1 VRLPVAVYHHF
12 LEIFLR
18 INHSNAMGHEHL
30 ILDCRTQIVQWQQE
44 PETYFEG
51 DNQAKVFYEFDLAPP
66 ESTEQESVAFTVV
79 SILEVLNQYKGVVV
93 NAKTQTVFTL
103 KNQGH
108 KPTVDALFHCAQ
120 VASQAFFGILQAE
133 KAGPLLAGIA
143 LKKPAKEEIERNL
156 GHSVR
161 VQYG

>member
-1 VRLPVAVYHHF
+1 
-12 LEIFLR
+12 
-18 INHSNAMGHEHL
+18 MGHEHL

-79 SILEVLNQYKGVVV
+79 STLEVLNQYKGVIV

-108 KPTVDALFHCAQ
+108 KPTVDTLFHCAE
-120 VASQAFFGILQAE
+120 VASEAFFGVLQAE
-133 KAGPLLAGIA
+133 TTGALLAGIT
-143 LKKPAKEEIERNL
+143 LKKPEKAEIERDL
-156 GHSVR
+156 SHSLQ

>member
-1 VRLPVAVYHHF
+1 
-12 LEIFLR
+12 
-18 INHSNAMGHEHL
+18 MGPEHL
-30 ILDCRTQIVQWQQE
+30 IVDCHTQIVQWQQE

-51 DNQAKVFYEFDLAPP
+51 NNQANVFYEFDLTPP
-66 ESTEQESVAFTVV
+66 ESAGQECVAFSVV
-79 SILEVLNQYKGVVV
+79 SILEVLNQYKGVIV

-108 KPTVDALFHCAQ
+108 KPTVDDLFHCAQ

-133 KAGPLLAGIA
+133 TPGHLLAGITP
-143 LKKPAKEEIERNL
+143 KEPEKEEIERNL
-156 GHSVR
+156 SHSLQ

>member
-1 VRLPVAVYHHF
+1 MEP
-12 LEIFLR
+12 E
-18 INHSNAMGHEHL
+18 HS
-30 ILDCRTQIVQWQQE
+30 IVDCHTQVVQWQQA

-51 DNQAKVFYEFDLAPP
+51 DNQAHVFYEFDLAPP
-66 ESTEQESVAFTVV
+66 GSAEGECVGFTVI
-79 SILEVLNQYKGVVV
+79 STLEVLNQYKGVVV

-120 VASQAFFGILQAE
+120 VASQAFFSILQAE
-133 KAGPLLAGIA
+133 TPGPLLAGIT
-143 LKKPAKEEIERNL
+143 LKKPEKGQIERNL
-156 GHSVR
+156 SHSLQ

>member
-1 VRLPVAVYHHF
+1 M
-12 LEIFLR
+12 
-18 INHSNAMGHEHL
+18 SQEHL
-30 ILDCRTQIVQWQQE
+30 ILDCHTQIVQWQHE
-44 PETYFEG
+44 PESYFEG
-51 DNQAKVFYEFDLAPP
+51 DNQANVFYEFDLLPP
-66 ESTEQESVAFTVV
+66 RSAEQESVAFTVV

-120 VASQAFFGILQAE
+120 VASQAFFSVLQAE
-133 KAGPLLAGIA
+133 TPAPLLAGIA
-143 LKKPAKEEIERNL
+143 LKKPEREEIERNL
-156 GHSVR
+156 SHSLQ